1 MNSVSGEL
9 TNLLE
14 SSRTVPMR
22 VFVVSRLK
30 KRGFQILPCFFSSS
44 RLNVDQKG
52 TVIGVKPSEVGT
64 SDDADC
70 QIDFFTKFGKKL
82 AKTFFLEDIVK
93 RTNFKGLKGQCLP
106 LYGLR
111 DSSLLV
117 LSGLGKED
125 STTFECVGDY
135 IDDGINQLKESIRVA
150 ASVGVKQL
158 MKDGCTVIEVDTM
171 GDPAAAAEG
180 ATLATYHF
188 HQLKTLKQNYSKNT
202 MEDVR
207 ISPLNAHEEVCLQS
221 WSKGVI
227 YAECQNLARTLMELP
242 ANILTPSSFCER
254 TVQLFNNFSDSVR
267 CSIRDEEWIRGQGM
281 EALYTVGKGSIEPT
295 MFLEIEYCSSP
306 EHAVLQ
312 DPLVFVGKGVTFD
325 SGGISIKPSSRMEQM
340 KADMGGAACVVGVI
354 KAVASLGAPGRVIG
368 LIPLCENMPS
378 GDACRPGDVVRT
390 RKGLT
395 IEVENTDAEGRLI
408 LCDALSYADELYPDA
423 RAVISIATLTG
434 AMDVA
439 LGAGATGA
447 FCASRLLYTVIEESG
462 HEAGDRFWRMP
473 LFRHYQAQI
482 KSDVA
487 DIKNVG
493 GRSAGACTAA
503 ALLQNFISNKRFAH
517 LDIAGVMHAS
527 PFEGSVCPY
536 LSRGMQGRPVRSLIV
551 LAEKLFSKERVYK

>member
-1 MNSVSGEL
+1 
-9 TNLLE
+9 
-14 SSRTVPMR
+14 
-22 VFVVSRLK
+22 
-30 KRGFQILPCFFSSS
+30 
-44 RLNVDQKG
+44 
-52 TVIGVKPSEVGT
+52 
-64 SDDADC
+64 
-70 QIDFFTKFGKKL
+70 
-82 AKTFFLEDIVK
+82 
-93 RTNFKGLKGQCLP
+93 
-106 LYGLR
+106 
-111 DSSLLV
+111 
-117 LSGLGKED
+117 
-125 STTFECVGDY
+125 
-135 IDDGINQLKESIRVA
+135 
-150 ASVGVKQL
+150 
-158 MKDGCTVIEVDTM
+158 
-171 GDPAAAAEG
+171 
-180 ATLATYHF
+180 
-188 HQLKTLKQNYSKNT
+188 

-207 ISPLNAHEEVCLQS
+207 ISPLNAHEEGLLYLLFYQSYLIITIILVCLQS

-267 CSIRDEEWIRGQGM
+267 CSIRDEVFFLKCLSTIKVVNLTISRSGSEGKAWRLSTPSQSRACRLTGSAGFCWERCLLRLIMILIAGDIVDHQELLLTGQ
-281 EALYTVGKGSIEPT
+281 
-295 MFLEIEYCSSP
+295 
-306 EHAVLQ
+306 H
-312 DPLVFVGKGVTFD
+312 
-325 SGGISIKPSSRMEQM
+325 GGISIKPSSRMEQM

-536 LSRGMQGRPVRSLIV
+536 LSRGMQGIYC
-551 LAEKLFSKERVYK
+551 FSTYAYCCR